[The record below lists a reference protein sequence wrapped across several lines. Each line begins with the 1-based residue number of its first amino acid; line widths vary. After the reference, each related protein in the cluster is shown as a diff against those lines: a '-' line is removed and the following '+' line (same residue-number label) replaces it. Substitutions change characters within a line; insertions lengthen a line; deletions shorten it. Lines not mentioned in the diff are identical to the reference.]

1 MEFNPPPPMP
11 AITLL
16 KTSAHRLLDAPHIAD
31 PIKNRAI
38 ENNNAD
44 RLPKVSDIRPSISII
59 ASIRIFHIELF
70 YLLT

>member
-1 MEFNPPPPMP
+1 
-11 AITLL
+11 
-16 KTSAHRLLDAPHIAD
+16 LLDAPHIAD

-38 ENNNAD
+38 ANNKAD